1 MITPHIGIAS
11 LSEARQNSIEL
22 PQSKTKHYAPQV
34 RSCYWCVRVQ
44 WHNNADDKDSD
55 ATMICSY
62 SSNHPWTVG
71 KNFREKSVG
80 EEAIQKWS
88 ENISEGAVFIF
99 TYFHVIFHKFL
110 DCCTTKLI
118 VKVYKRRGVE
128 SPKLSIFCQCA

>member
-55 ATMICSY
+55 ATMIMQLFIKSPV
-62 SSNHPWTVG
+62 NGG

-80 EEAIQKWS
+80 GRSHSKM
-88 ENISEGAVFIF
+88 G
-99 TYFHVIFHKFL
+99 
-110 DCCTTKLI
+110 
-118 VKVYKRRGVE
+118 
-128 SPKLSIFCQCA
+128 